1 MKEIYPNFNNWRSL
15 IKPSK
20 FEKDEDTATSTYGKF
35 VCQPLER
42 GYGTTLGNSLRRI
55 LLSSLQGAAIVS
67 FKIDGVYHEFS
78 TIPGIKEDVSEII
91 LNLKTIR
98 FKVFT
103 NEVKNIYFEKKGAGN
118 ITVADLIAGHTDI
131 EVMNPDVH
139 ILTTDND
146 AEIKMEI
153 TVKWGKGFVP
163 SERNKDEN
171 APIGTIFIDSLFS
184 PVTKVTYLVS
194 QARVGQLTDYDKLTF
209 EVWTD
214 GSISPDDAIA
224 YSAMILKDQL
234 SIFIHFDESEE
245 PTSQANCIDY
255 EAITDI
261 LNRKVDELEFSVR
274 SANCLKNADIHY
286 IGELVQR
293 TEQDML
299 KTKNFGRKSL
309 KEIKDNLTN
318 MGLHLGMKIT
328 GWNPPEKIEHIDISE
343 RED

>member
-1 MKEIYPNFNNWRSL
+1 MKDIYPNFNNWRKL
-15 IKPSK
+15 IQPKL
-20 FEKDEDTATSTYGKF
+20 EKEEDESSSTYGKF
-35 VCQPLER
+35 ICQPLER

-55 LLSSLQGAAIVS
+55 LLSSLQGASIVS
-67 FKIDGVYHEFS
+67 FKIEGVHHEFS

-91 LNLKTIR
+91 INLKSIC
-98 FKVFT
+98 FQLFT
-103 NEVKNIYFEKKGAGN
+103 NEEKTIYFEKKGSGN
-118 ITVADLIAGHTDI
+118 ITAADIVAGHADI
-131 EVMNPDVH
+131 EVKNPEIH
-139 ILTTDND
+139 ILTSDSD
-146 AEIKMEI
+146 AEIKMEF

-163 SERNKDEN
+163 AERNKDEN
-171 APIGTIFIDSLFS
+171 APVGTIFIDSLFS
-184 PVTKVTYLVS
+184 PVKKVNYVVS
-194 QARVGQLTDYDKLTF
+194 QSRVGQLTDYDKLTM

-234 SIFIHFDESEE
+234 SIFIHFDENEE
-245 PTSQANCIDY
+245 PSSHNNNIDY

-274 SANCLKNADIHY
+274 SANCLKNADIYY
-286 IGELVQR
+286 IGELVQK

-309 KEIKDNLTN
+309 KEIKDNLSN

-328 GWNPPEKIEHIDISE
+328 GWVIPEKIEQIDMTE
-343 RED
+343 REG